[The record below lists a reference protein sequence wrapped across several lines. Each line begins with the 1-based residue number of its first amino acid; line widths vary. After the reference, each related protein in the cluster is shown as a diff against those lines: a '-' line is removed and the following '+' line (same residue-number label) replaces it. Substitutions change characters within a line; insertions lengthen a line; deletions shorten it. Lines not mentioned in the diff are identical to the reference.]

1 MTDNYILEEAIR
13 LVNEGLSV
21 TFPVKGVSMMPFIIG
36 GHESVVLKKPA
47 TLHVGDVILA
57 WVDGCRY
64 VVHRIIRIDGDHI
77 TLQGDG
83 NIRGTEACSTG
94 DVKAIA
100 THVVDAKGRQH
111 DLYSPW
117 RQRAAKAWFR
127 LRPVR
132 RYILGVMRRVRRND
146 FRI

>member
-1 MTDNYILEEAIR
+1 M
-13 LVNEGLSV
+13 NEGLSV

-36 GHESVVLKKPA
+36 GRESVVLKKPA

-83 NIRGTEACSTG
+83 NIRGTEACSVS

-100 THVVDAKGRQH
+100 THVVDVKGRQH
-111 DLYSPW
+111 DLYCPW
-117 RQRAAKAWFR
+117 RQRAAKAWFW
-127 LRPVR
+127 LKPLR
-132 RYILGVMRRVRRND
+132 RYILGVMRRIRRND